1 MFVDFA
7 ILFDMLAFSVMYP
20 MAEFYFYEA
29 RSGIDNFLAIWN
41 LLQKTSSLFYNKLTI
56 P

>member
-7 ILFDMLAFSVMYP
+7 ILFEMLAFSVMYP

-29 RSGIDNFLAIWN
+29 KSAIDIFVAMWN
-41 LLQKTSSLFYNKLTI
+41 
-56 P
+56 